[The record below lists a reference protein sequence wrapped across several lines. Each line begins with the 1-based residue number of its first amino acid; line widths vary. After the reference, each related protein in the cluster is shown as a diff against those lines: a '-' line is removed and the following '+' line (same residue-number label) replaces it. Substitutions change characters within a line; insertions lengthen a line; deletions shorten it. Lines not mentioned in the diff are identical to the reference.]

1 SAHQFL
7 VRNFGTGGNSG
18 WSIIKGEEVK

>member
-1 SAHQFL
+1 QFL

>member
-1 SAHQFL
+1 HQFF

-18 WSIIKGEEVK
+18 WSIIEGKEVE